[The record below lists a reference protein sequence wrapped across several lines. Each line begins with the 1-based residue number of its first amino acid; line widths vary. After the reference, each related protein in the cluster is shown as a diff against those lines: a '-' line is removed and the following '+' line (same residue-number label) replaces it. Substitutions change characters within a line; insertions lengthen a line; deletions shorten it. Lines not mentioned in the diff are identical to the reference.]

1 MFLTILVKLI
11 AAIALI
17 AIYNKQIVHTN
28 SLILC
33 MRVKVL

>member
-11 AAIALI
+11 AVIALI
-17 AIYNKQIVHTN
+17 AVNNKQIVYAN
-28 SLILC
+28 SLVLC